1 MLACT
6 DPAFDGPVILFQ
18 NVIKILDRSMS
29 TLLFQNSAG
38 FELNDGWRISG
49 VLVGVDGPRRG
60 MVLPP
65 RLWSPLT
72 ERWTQV
78 RRKGLCDHHAK
89 YRRLL
94 QRICNSNFKR
104 SPLRLNL
111 RNCMVFRILNMPLK
125 LRR

>member
-18 NVIKILDRSMS
+18 NVIKILDGSMS

-65 RLWSPLT
+65 RLWSPLAEVDT
-72 ERWTQV
+72 SAE
-78 RRKGLCDHHAK
+78 
-89 YRRLL
+89 
-94 QRICNSNFKR
+94 KR
-104 SPLRLNL
+104 PLR
-111 RNCMVFRILNMPLK
+111 
-125 LRR
+125 